1 MHLSTVLG
9 IMALCQFSLAAPP
22 RLPFHHARHMVGR
35 QNELNES
42 SAPSCNLN
50 NIAQP
55 GNSLTPPTASMRLI
69 LVALGKGTQN
79 YTCASPSSTPSAIGA
94 VAQLFNASCALSSNP
109 STTTTDLDSMAQ
121 LASIGEHF
129 FVDNTTPAFAIL
141 RLGNTQ
147 VKKAEEAPAPNAAQ
161 DVKWL
166 RLQTQ
171 ASGTTSE
178 VKQVYRLNTVGGLAP
193 ATCEG
198 KAVGETI
205 TVNYSAQYWLY
216 A

>member
-1 MHLSTVLG
+1 
-9 IMALCQFSLAAPP
+9 
-22 RLPFHHARHMVGR
+22 
-35 QNELNES
+35 
-42 SAPSCNLN
+42 
-50 NIAQP
+50 
-55 GNSLTPPTASMRLI
+55 
-69 LVALGKGTQN
+69 
-79 YTCASPSSTPSAIGA
+79 
-94 VAQLFNASCALSSNP
+94 
-109 STTTTDLDSMAQ
+109 MAQ